1 MGCVFVSPLT
11 VSESI
16 QTLKRVE
23 NVIQQTIDKNNEVV
37 KQERILL
44 KNQLRTHSKASNLQR
59 LKKIKMMEQHILSY
73 LKRLNACVEKR
84 LQLESLHISYQH
96 IEAVKV
102 TSYTFKK
109 YLKAN
114 DIEKIEALHESVTDM
129 IQNVMEIQE
138 TLSEEHQPLVE
149 DDLEAELNA
158 LINTKDDHYDRKDPI
173 GVCETRVE
181 LVDSL
186 EPAPTHLP
194 DDRQHLLTY
203 TE

>member
-1 MGCVFVSPLT
+1 MGCIFVSPLT

-23 NVIQQTIDKNNEVV
+23 NVIQQTIDKNNLLV
-37 KQERILL
+37 KEEKSLL
-44 KNQLRTHSKASNLQR
+44 HAQIHTHSRASNLQR
-59 LKKIKMMEQHILSY
+59 LKKIKLIEHHIIMY

-96 IEAVKV
+96 IEAVKL

-109 YLKAN
+109 YVKAN
-114 DIEKIEALHESVTDM
+114 DIEKIEALHDSVTDM
-129 IQNVMEIQE
+129 IQHVMEIQE

-149 DDLEAELNA
+149 DDLEAELDTMLNVP
-158 LINTKDDHYDRKDPI
+158 DDRLHHTNVI
-173 GVCETRVE
+173 GVHETLVE
-181 LVDSL
+181 QVENLA
-186 EPAPTHLP
+186 PAPTHLP
-194 DDRQHLLTY
+194 DDRQQLLTY